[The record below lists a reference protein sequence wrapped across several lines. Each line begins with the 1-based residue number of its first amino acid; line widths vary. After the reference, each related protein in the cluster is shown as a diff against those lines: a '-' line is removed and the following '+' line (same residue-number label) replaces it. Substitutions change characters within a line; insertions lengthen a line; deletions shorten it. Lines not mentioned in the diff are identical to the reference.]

1 MIFNELELCFE
12 TSLILRNNLEPKS
25 WSIILCVAGLIFHWQ
40 RRERS
45 RRLTVKKE
53 VSSESWLMKS
63 EYFFERPSFDRSHL
77 ISLGWNLY
85 QDNIA
90 SERWTPSQL
99 ILLNS
104 CNNGYLSSSG
114 FDRCPLETVLS
125 PRGVWWRP
133 KVETTPTDQGLIN
146 RTVLCGLPTVDWM
159 TTDLERQ
166 GQSDA
171 SSCLNNNFIFYQQ
184 DSNELKT
191 FERPSSCSW
200 SQQSGGYRSEE
211 WLDNDCQSVAKEA
224 DQ

>member
-114 FDRCPLETVLS
+114 FDRCPLETVFITK
-125 PRGVWWRP
+125 RGLM
-133 KVETTPTDQGLIN
+133 ETKGWNHAYRSRIDKPN
-146 RTVLCGLPTVDWM
+146 RLVRSAHCRLDDNWLRATGSKRCVIM
-159 TTDLERQ
+159 
-166 GQSDA
+166 
-171 SSCLNNNFIFYQQ
+171 
-184 DSNELKT
+184 
-191 FERPSSCSW
+191 
-200 SQQSGGYRSEE
+200 SQQ
-211 WLDNDCQSVAKEA
+211 
-224 DQ
+224 

>member
-63 EYFFERPSFDRSHL
+63 ECFFERPSFDRSHL

-114 FDRCPLETVLS
+114 FDRCPLETVFITK
-125 PRGVWWRP
+125 RGLM
-133 KVETTPTDQGLIN
+133 ETKGWNHAYRSRIDKPN
-146 RTVLCGLPTVDWM
+146 RLVRSAHCRLDDNWFRATGSKRCVIM
-159 TTDLERQ
+159 
-166 GQSDA
+166 
-171 SSCLNNNFIFYQQ
+171 
-184 DSNELKT
+184 
-191 FERPSSCSW
+191 
-200 SQQSGGYRSEE
+200 SQQ
-211 WLDNDCQSVAKEA
+211 
-224 DQ
+224 